1 MVQTEEITDTLKSF
15 DFPVGK
21 VINDAEMD
29 YFVDYFEPTEVY
41 AFEVD
46 EFFDLEDLVEEQTP
60 EAGILVAYVDE
71 DNEVYACGVGQY
83 REIQTSAFQPIK
95 DYF

>member
-1 MVQTEEITDTLKSF
+1 MVQTEEITNALKSF

-21 VINDAEMD
+21 IINDAEID

-46 EFFDLEDLVEEQTP
+46 EFFDLEELVEDRTP
-60 EAGILVAYVDE
+60 EAGILVAHVNE
-71 DNEVYACGVGQY
+71 DDEVYACGVGQY
-83 REIQTSAFQPIK
+83 REIQASAFQPIK
-95 DYF
+95 QYF